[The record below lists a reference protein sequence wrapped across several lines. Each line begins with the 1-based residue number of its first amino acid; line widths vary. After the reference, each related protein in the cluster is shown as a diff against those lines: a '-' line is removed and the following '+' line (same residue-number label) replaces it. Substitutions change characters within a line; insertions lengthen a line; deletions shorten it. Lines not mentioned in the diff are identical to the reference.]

1 MRKVVSLR
9 RSDRG
14 AAAVE
19 MAIALPVLVSFI
31 WGIFQIGI
39 AGQAIAG
46 MQHGLGEGA
55 RYATLCL
62 NPTTQGVC
70 SPPSSTQLIARV
82 NSKLFGTGNG
92 TFDTPTVDTS
102 TASIGY
108 LTITV
113 TYHQPMN
120 FLFFMGPT
128 INIVRS
134 KRVYLADSPP
144 SSADCS
150 SPPGGGTAPASC
162 SVYL

>member
-1 MRKVVSLR
+1 MRKLVALR

-14 AAAVE
+14 AAAIE
-19 MAIALPVLVSFI
+19 MAIALPVLVSI
-31 WGIFQIGI
+31 VWGIFQIGI

-62 NPTTQGVC
+62 NPTSQGVC

-92 TFDTPTVDTS
+92 TFDTPTVDTT
-102 TASIGY
+102 TASTGY

-113 TYHQPMN
+113 NYHQPMN

-128 INIVRS
+128 INITRS
-134 KRVYLADSPP
+134 KRVYLAESPP
-144 SSADCS
+144 SSTSCS
-150 SPPGGGTAPASC
+150 SPPAGTTAPASC